1 MNGVIFVFS
10 STETQLQRLSDPD
23 VDPDEDPDEELVFQ
37 LLPVYS

>member
-1 MNGVIFVFS
+1 MNGVILVFS

-23 VDPDEDPDEELVFQ
+23 VDPDEELVFQ